1 MCLQITLEHIVL
13 QASMKVLMLKSSVGF
28 CLISRDQIATTEVN
42 DFQLRDIDEHDTF
55 LEELRQN
62 DNLQSINGVK
72 HECVLSK
79 HLAFFHPVTGF
90 PPDVLHDL
98 FEGVIPVE
106 LSWGLKKLIS
116 RRFFTFDTLNDC
128 INSFPYKDSDKVNK
142 PQKIPGA
149 SFVKGTV
156 GGNGHENWT
165 LMRPLPFIIGCKIPE
180 QEPAWEILMDLKEI
194 VDIVVCNRLSE
205 EPLCY
210 LSCKLLDHRKLLT
223 TTFPDFRLRL
233 KHHFIDHYPHLIRCY
248 GPLTELWTMRFE
260 AKHSFFKKVI
270 HDTHNWKN
278 VLLTLSSKH
287 QQMMAYH
294 LDNENLFKT
303 KLYVEKV
310 KVIRVSELDPLLKC
324 AIQKKYPHLD
334 SVSLSKSVHLHG
346 TQYAEGMIYLRGSA
360 VASQN
365 SIRL

>member
-1 MCLQITLEHIVL
+1 
-13 QASMKVLMLKSSVGF
+13 
-28 CLISRDQIATTEVN
+28 
-42 DFQLRDIDEHDTF
+42 
-55 LEELRQN
+55 
-62 DNLQSINGVK
+62 
-72 HECVLSK
+72 
-79 HLAFFHPVTGF
+79 
-90 PPDVLHDL
+90 
-98 FEGVIPVE
+98 
-106 LSWGLKKLIS
+106 
-116 RRFFTFDTLNDC
+116 
-128 INSFPYKDSDKVNK
+128 
-142 PQKIPGA
+142 
-149 SFVKGTV
+149 
-156 GGNGHENWT
+156 
-165 LMRPLPFIIGCKIPE
+165 MRLLPFIIGCKIPE

-194 VDIVVCNRLSE
+194 VDIVVSNRLSE
-205 EPLCY
+205 EALCY

-294 LDNENLFKT
+294 LDNENLLKT

-346 TQYAEGMIYLRGSA
+346 TQYAEGMIYLQGSA